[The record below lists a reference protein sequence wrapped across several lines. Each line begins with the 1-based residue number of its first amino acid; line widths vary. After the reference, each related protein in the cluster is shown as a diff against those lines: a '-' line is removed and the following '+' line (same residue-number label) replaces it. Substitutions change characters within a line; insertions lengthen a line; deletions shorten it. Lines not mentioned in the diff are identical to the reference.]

1 MTNLGSIL
9 KIRDITLLTKCLS
22 SQSYGFSS
30 SHVWMWELDHKE
42 GWTPKD
48 WYFWAVVLEKTLESP
63 LDCKET
69 KPVNPKGNQSWMFI
83 GRTDAEAEASILW
96 PPDAKSQFIRKDSD
110 TGKDWRREE
119 KGMTEDEMVG
129 WHHQLHEHEFEQAL
143 GDGEGQGSL
152 ACCSLWGH
160 KESHGWAT
168 EQQAEVLTWHFC
180 SCPSPCKAPDGPS
193 VDLTPCYFYKTS
205 NRYQSFSGI
214 SPLKWAYQNLDSM
227 LKTTGAHLPLCP
239 SSLPLSC
246 GTHARSFSPKLLAK
260 CFWSVSSLMKFLNLT
275 VVKLKWKYE

>member
-1 MTNLGSIL
+1 MEFLNSDMSWYSNGKTDDFTKVNKRIEWTNEYACNFYGGLPFPSPVDHVL
-9 KIRDITLLTKCLS
+9 SEPFTMIRPSWVALHSMAHSFIESGKA
-22 SQSYGFSS
+22 
-30 SHVWMWELDHKE
+30 VDHKE

-129 WHHQLHEHEFEQAL
+129 WHHRLHEHEFEQAL
-143 GDGEGQGSL
+143 GDSGRPRNL
-152 ACCSLWGH
+152 VWCSPWGH
-160 KESHGWAT
+160 K
-168 EQQAEVLTWHFC
+168 
-180 SCPSPCKAPDGPS
+180 
-193 VDLTPCYFYKTS
+193 
-205 NRYQSFSGI
+205 QS
-214 SPLKWAYQNLDSM
+214 D
-227 LKTTGAHLPLCP
+227 TT
-239 SSLPLSC
+239 
-246 GTHARSFSPKLLAK
+246 
-260 CFWSVSSLMKFLNLT
+260 
-275 VVKLKWKYE
+275 